1 MNSTFQNSQNYS
13 ICNNLLTVYN
23 SYIKVLIGV
32 IGTVLNFICIVIFYK
47 LIRNSTQKD
56 NLNKY
61 LLIKSI
67 ADTLTYVIIMT
78 QSASLSTAHKNYAY
92 QVIYLIVN
100 RYLLFVFEL
109 ISMFLEIASILNRYF
124 AFTRINK
131 KLEKIGFKA
140 VVSFM
145 LIYSFGFY
153 VYKFFDEK
161 IERATNINTNE
172 TYYKIAINTLGDIS
186 FVLGYIHSTVRD
198 GICVLLILILNILT
212 LIKLRKMM
220 KNKMHLQSKSL
231 SSDKKLNQ
239 TGIRLT
245 KMVVATASITFFG
258 RVLTFIKYITV
269 NLINSNDCFS
279 AFSNCSFF
287 ACNLFNLVLYY
298 YFNLNFKKI
307 FLAYLSYKN
316 LSKCKCVN

>member
-13 ICNNLLTVYN
+13 FCNNLLTIYN

-32 IGTVLNFICIVIFYK
+32 IGTVLNFICIIIFYK

-61 LLIKSI
+61 FLIKSI

-100 RYLLFVFEL
+100 RYLLFAFEL
-109 ISMFLEIASILNRYF
+109 ISMILEIASILNRYF
-124 AFTRINK
+124 AFTRIHK

-212 LIKLRKMM
+212 LIRLRKMM
-220 KNKMHLQSKSL
+220 KNKKHLQSKSL

-245 KMVVATASITFFG
+245 KMVVATASITF
-258 RVLTFIKYITV
+258 
-269 NLINSNDCFS
+269 
-279 AFSNCSFF
+279 
-287 ACNLFNLVLYY
+287 LVE
-298 YFNLNFKKI
+298 F
-307 FLAYLSYKN
+307 
-316 LSKCKCVN
+316 